1 MIVRAE
7 LDGSQPTVLVQF
19 PSTVS
24 QKGPSALA
32 IDVDEN
38 LLYWVGNQGPS
49 LQYIDLRYPH
59 SEIVYHI
66 QSAHLKDPIGL
77 ALDAHYF
84 YWIDDFYGSVVRAS
98 RNPDKTIVQLISDQ
112 ESPRGVNIYNPSD
125 VQGMMKK
132 HVTLLETETL
142 PSHCKVRLKLHFL

>member
-19 PSTVS
+19 SSAVS

-38 LLYWVGNQGPS
+38 LLYWVGYQDPS

-59 SEIVYHI
+59 SEIAYHI
-66 QSAHLKDPIGL
+66 DSSVYLLDPISL

-84 YWIDDFYGSVVRAS
+84 YWIDDYFGSVVRAS
-98 RNPDKTIVQLISDQ
+98 RKPDKKIVQLIGYQ
-112 ESPRGVNIYNPSD
+112 ISPRGVNIYNPSD

-132 HVTLLETETL
+132 RVTQTETL
-142 PSHCKVRLKLHFL
+142 PSHYKVRD